1 VSTEAE
7 TTEEQLATC
16 ESLEGATMPNGQK
29 YEESLKSKSHE
40 EDGEHSD
47 LSNFHR
53 TDRYPARMR

>member
-40 EDGEHSD
+40 EDGEHSG
-47 LSNFHR
+47 LQ
-53 TDRYPARMR
+53 